1 MSTFYIDVLCLYVIA
16 VKSLR
21 LSKRVGRML
30 KNTSITENTAVYGN
44 EVSLIFNL
52 NAVTK
57 KKISIGLLSLTPKTF
72 DCFSCEGKPLV
83 K

>member
-57 KKISIGLLSLTPKTF
+57 KKKSIGLSLTPKTF